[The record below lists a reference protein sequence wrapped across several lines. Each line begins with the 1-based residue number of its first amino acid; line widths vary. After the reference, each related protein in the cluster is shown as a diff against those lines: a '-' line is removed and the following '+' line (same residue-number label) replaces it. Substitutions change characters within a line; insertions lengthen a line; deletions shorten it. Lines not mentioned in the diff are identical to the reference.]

1 MPWFLAISLFSGLV
15 WVYFPQ
21 LTKLLSS
28 KLDGNTFRWSARL
41 LQWVPLLFVGTLFL
55 DRLYDSLYVHRQR
68 NEVAQ
73 FITPDATWIE
83 RFQVALN
90 GQGSVEVGVILFLF
104 LALLSHHLPSIRSAD
119 ERILKDVRFRMMRH
133 AGLWMLIF
141 ALILF
146 PDRMYLPMVDN
157 PQTPISSTLP
167 SWTNVLLG
175 LYFGFCL
182 SLAGELWVVYSM
194 NIDDEHINRLK
205 RNARLKG
212 FLFTALNIWI
222 ISHVDIQD
230 IIDNPQVFYRES
242 FVLFVSVYL
251 FMCTSFVS
259 EWGVLDR
266 NGHQEYQTF
275 QLMLPVIIVVCSTLV
290 LSLFTFQ
297 YGNHDTSTIQNF
309 SRTINV
315 FAWIILAAVCCMGL
329 PPLGFDKARHPE
341 LWWFRFCFVV
351 SPPIVYALNIDVLW
365 LLSLFVSLG
374 FLSLQGQSLAIQK
387 HRTTTRGV
395 PIMIALISM
404 TLLISAV
411 AVSLELTYSLT
422 IWFFFAIFHLR
433 FNRILV

>member
-104 LALLSHHLPSIRSAD
+104 LGLLSHHLPSIRSAD

-182 SLAGELWVVYSM
+182 SLAGVM
-194 NIDDEHINRLK
+194 GRLQ
-205 RNARLKG
+205 
-212 FLFTALNIWI
+212 
-222 ISHVDIQD
+222 H
-230 IIDNPQVFYRES
+230 
-242 FVLFVSVYL
+242 
-251 FMCTSFVS
+251 
-259 EWGVLDR
+259 
-266 NGHQEYQTF
+266 EY
-275 QLMLPVIIVVCSTLV
+275 
-290 LSLFTFQ
+290 
-297 YGNHDTSTIQNF
+297 
-309 SRTINV
+309 
-315 FAWIILAAVCCMGL
+315 
-329 PPLGFDKARHPE
+329 
-341 LWWFRFCFVV
+341 
-351 SPPIVYALNIDVLW
+351 
-365 LLSLFVSLG
+365 
-374 FLSLQGQSLAIQK
+374 
-387 HRTTTRGV
+387 
-395 PIMIALISM
+395 
-404 TLLISAV
+404 
-411 AVSLELTYSLT
+411 
-422 IWFFFAIFHLR
+422 
-433 FNRILV
+433 